1 MQLTD
6 MLSGLE
12 YAKNLD
18 YTSQMIAV
26 VDLAFLASA
35 PCLLGWKKAVAAAVV
50 ADVAIAYFGQK
61 MNGEM
66 PQIVG
71 DAKDVASTLIGHG
84 KEWAKDYLASNSTET
99 SNTETSEL

>member
-12 YAKNLD
+12 YAKKLD
-18 YTSQMIAV
+18 YASQIIV
-26 VDLAFLASA
+26 VDLALLASA
-35 PCLLGWKKAVAAAVV
+35 PYLLGWKKAVAAAVV
-50 ADVAIAYFGQK
+50 ADVAIAYFGKK

-71 DAKDVASTLIGHG
+71 DAKDAALYVYDHG
-84 KEWAKDYLASNSTET
+84 KEWVKDYLASNSTET
-99 SNTETSEL
+99 SNTVTSEL